1 MGERKL
7 PAIDKAE
14 TGANI
19 KRLMR
24 VNHISITQ
32 LQLTLGMSSA
42 TNIYKWCRGELTP
55 SSDRLVHL
63 SRIFKCRIE
72 DILVVKENEDE

>member
-1 MGERKL
+1 MANENL
-7 PAIDKAE
+7 PMIDKVE
-14 TGANI
+14 TGKNI

-24 VNHISITQ
+24 KNNIAITQ

-63 SRIFKCRIE
+63 SRLFKCTIE
-72 DILVVKENEDE
+72 DILVVKED

>member
-1 MGERKL
+1 MAITSL
-7 PAIDKAE
+7 PMIDKKE
-14 TGANI
+14 TGENI

-24 VNHISITQ
+24 LNHIAITQ

-63 SRIFKCRIE
+63 SRIFNCTIE
-72 DILVVKENEDE
+72 DILVVKEN

>member
-1 MGERKL
+1 MANENL
-7 PAIDKAE
+7 PMIDKVE
-14 TGANI
+14 TGKNI

-24 VNHISITQ
+24 KNNIAITQ

-63 SRIFKCRIE
+63 SRLFKCTIE
-72 DILVVKENEDE
+72 DILIVKED

>member
-1 MGERKL
+1 MEYGKL
-7 PAIDKAE
+7 PSIDKKE
-14 TGANI
+14 TGENI

-24 VNHISITQ
+24 LNHIAITQ

-63 SRIFKCRIE
+63 SRIFNCKIE
-72 DILVVKENEDE
+72 DILVVKEN